1 MARTPQEQGP
11 SANGAV
17 PILDDTREIP
27 LVGRVEGAR
36 EPDNGKKKKSSS
48 TLTRLDFETT
58 SAPPFFAP
66 DQLLVLGTAILVLN
80 RESASFGRADRL
92 GVRFPKD
99 DLASME
105 ISGIEFA
112 KRNRK
117 VLGDLEHARGPLWQ
131 SLQQLIT
138 HKDLQID
145 MAEITLEP
153 SFRERLFKRL
163 GRLDRIQ
170 LRGLQKIILIEP
182 LPFTPRPSINFAKH
196 PWIAR

>member
-1 MARTPQEQGP
+1 MARTTQEQGP

-36 EPDNGKKKKSSS
+36 EPDNGKKPKKPSPAF
-48 TLTRLDFETT
+48 TRLYYETAP
-58 SAPPFFAP
+58 APPFFAP

-80 RESASFGRADRL
+80 RESASFGRVDQL
-92 GVRFPKD
+92 GVRLSED

-138 HKDLQID
+138 HKDFQVD

-153 SFRERLFKRL
+153 SFREQLFKCL
-163 GRLDRIQ
+163 GGLNAIQ
-170 LRGLQKIILIEP
+170 LRRLQKIILIEP
-182 LPFTPRPSINFAKH
+182 LPLTPRPSVNFAKY
-196 PWIAR
+196 P